1 MPATI
6 RTVTRK
12 RTTLALALAIGLGI
26 AGLASAQSNTAG
38 AIHGHAAQGDVVVIE
53 NAATGYRREISVGA
67 DGGFRAPQTP
77 SGTYT
82 VTVHRA
88 DGSTRVR
95 ERVAVSVGT
104 GTQVDFP
111 SDDTTTLDAVTVRAG
126 SINPVDVSSVESTT
140 ILSAQQIASIP
151 VARDATSVA
160 LLAPGTVRG
169 DAAFGNLASF
179 GGSSVAEN
187 AYYVNG
193 FNITNAFNNLAFAQ
207 IPFEAIAEQQVK
219 TGGYGAEFGRSTG
232 GVVNLITRRGTND
245 FSAGGA
251 IYWTPSSLAGKA
263 PDIHLNNGDLLQDN
277 SRDDGEQSSVALW
290 AGGALVRDRLFAYG
304 LVQFARNDGDT
315 WNDVN
320 AGINA
325 NTRTRSPTWL
335 LKMDWN
341 LSQDHLLELTS
352 FSDVA
357 RTTQVVHT
365 NDEGVLN
372 RTGVL
377 GTVYTEQGGT
387 SHALK
392 YTGYLS
398 DSFTLSALLGRGKF
412 SRGIYGI
419 SANGTRQEW
428 SGDINAPDTGCPVI
442 VDQRNSTL
450 LGATPA
456 IHGCDFIGGTLGRP
470 DAGDTRKQFRVDAE
484 WLLGDHQLR
493 FGVDA
498 DRFTSVAGG
507 AIEGGQV
514 WNYAT
519 SDPDGVPLNDDD
531 IDFVVNVVFKN
542 GATVDVDQRAFYI
555 EDRWQVTPNFLAYAG
570 LRWDSFDN
578 RNGNGESY
586 ASIDN
591 QLGPRLGFAW
601 DVKGD
606 ASLKIFGNAGRY
618 ALPLTAT
625 VAIRG
630 ASASI
635 FSQQLFFYDSVD
647 PATGAP
653 VGATPFTPIT
663 YLNNEFGAQK
673 DPRTIASENLQPMYQ
688 DEFILG
694 FQKQMDEHWSFGLR
708 TVYRDLRRAI
718 DDNCDERAI
727 YDWAIDN
734 GFLDPD
740 GDPFQP
746 PEASTVPKEIAFI
759 NPGFTFCHLYNP
771 GSDGVFNID
780 IDGNGTLEKVTI
792 DADTLGPKA
801 KRTYSAAEFFFEGH
815 WDKLFLQGSY
825 TWARS
830 TGNTEGGIKSDIGQ
844 ADTGTTQDFDY
855 RELMLGADGPLPNDR
870 RHTLKVFGNYDLNEQ
885 WSIGGNLLVQSG
897 RPINCFGVY
906 GNDPLHYGNSYFS
919 CSNTPGTDTD
929 GDGVLDNGTQI
940 VSRGSAGRTPWQRQ
954 LDLNVV
960 WKPAFADDRLTFK
973 LDVFNVFNTRT
984 VTSVV
989 ETAETNEGSSLFGTV
1004 YGIPTSFQAP
1014 RAVRLMLQYAF

>member
-1 MPATI
+1 MPAPI
-6 RTVTRK
+6 RNAALR
-12 RTTLALALAIGLGI
+12 RTALGLSLAISLGV
-26 AGLASAQSNTAG
+26 AGLATAQSNAAG

-53 NAATGYRREISVGA
+53 KAATGYRREITVGA

-77 SGTYT
+77 SGSYR
-82 VTVHRA
+82 VTLRRA

-104 GTQVDFP
+104 GTQVDFTQ
-111 SDDTTTLDAVTVRAG
+111 DETTTLDAVTVRAG
-126 SINPVDVSSVESTT
+126 TINPVDVSSVESATV
-140 ILSAQQIASIP
+140 LSAQQIASIP

-193 FNITNAFNNLAFAQ
+193 FNITNSFNNLAFAQ

-219 TGGYGAEFGRSTG
+219 TGGYAAEFGRSTG
-232 GVVNLITRRGTND
+232 GVVNLVTRRGTND

-251 IYWTPSSLAGKA
+251 IYWTPSSVAGKT
-263 PDIHLNNGDLLQDN
+263 PDIFLNNGDLLEDN
-277 SRDDGEQSSVALW
+277 SRDDAEQSSVALW
-290 AGGALVRDRLFAYG
+290 AGGALIRDRLFAYG
-304 LVQFARNDGDT
+304 LVQFARNHADT

-320 AGINA
+320 AGINT

-352 FSDVA
+352 FSDIA

-365 NDEGVLN
+365 NGEGVLN

-377 GTVYTEQGGT
+377 GTVHTEQGGT

-398 DSFTLSALLGRGKF
+398 DTFTLSALLGQGKF
-412 SRGIYGI
+412 SRSIYGI

-450 LGATPA
+450 LGATPS
-456 IHGCDFIGGTLGRP
+456 IRGCDFIGGTLGRP
-470 DAGDTRKQFRVDAE
+470 DAGDTRKQFRLDAE
-484 WLLGDHQLR
+484 WQLGDHQLR
-493 FGVDA
+493 FGYDA

-514 WNYAT
+514 WTYAT
-519 SDPDGVPLNDDD
+519 LDPDGVPLNEDDVQY
-531 IDFVVNVVFKN
+531 VVNVVFKN

-555 EDRWQVTPNFLAYAG
+555 EDSWQVTPNFLAYAG

-578 RNGNGESY
+578 RNGNDESY

-601 DVKGD
+601 DVNGD
-606 ASLKIFGNAGRY
+606 STLKVFGNAGRY

-635 FSQQLFFYDSVD
+635 FSQQYLFYTGVD

-653 VGATPFTPIT
+653 TGLTPISPVI

-688 DEFILG
+688 DEYILG
-694 FQKQMDEHWSFGLR
+694 FQKQVDDHWSFGVR
-708 TVYRDLRRAI
+708 TVFRDLRRAI

-734 GFLDPD
+734 GFVDPD
-740 GDPFQP
+740 GDPFESP
-746 PEASTVPKEIAFI
+746 TDSTVPKEIAFI

-780 IDGNGTLEKVTI
+780 IDGNGSLEKITI

-801 KRTYSAAEFFFEGH
+801 KRTYSAAELFFEGH
-815 WDKLFLQGSY
+815 WEKLFLQGSY

-870 RHTLKVFGNYDLNEQ
+870 KHTLKVFGNYELNDE
-885 WSIGGNLLVQSG
+885 WSVGGNLLVQSG

-906 GNDPLHYGNSYFS
+906 GNDPLHYGASYFS
-919 CSNTPGTDTD
+919 CSNAPGTDAD
-929 GDGVLDNGTQI
+929 GDGVLDNGTQ
-940 VSRGSAGRTPWQRQ
+940 VVPRGSAGRTPWQRQ
-954 LDLNVV
+954 LDLNVA
-960 WKPAFADDRLTFK
+960 WKPAFADERLTFK
-973 LDVFNVFNTRT
+973 LDVFNVFNSRT

-989 ETAETNEGSSLFGTV
+989 ETAETGQGSSLYDTV
-1004 YGIPTSFQAP
+1004 YKIPTGFQAP
-1014 RAVRLMLQYAF
+1014 RSVRLMLQYAF

>member
-1 MPATI
+1 MAVAI
-6 RTVTRK
+6 RNK
-12 RTTLALALAIGLGI
+12 RCKRNILCLALALGLGV
-26 AGLASAQSNTAG
+26 AGLASAQSNAAG

-53 NAATGYRREISVGA
+53 NAATGYRREITVGA

-82 VTVHRA
+82 VTLRRA

-95 ERVAVSVGT
+95 ERVGVSVGT
-104 GTQVDFP
+104 GTQVDFRT
-111 SDDTTTLDAVTVRAG
+111 DETATLDTITVTA
-126 SINPVDVSSVESTT
+126 SNINPVDVSSVESAT

-193 FNITNAFNNLAFAQ
+193 FNITNSFNNLAFAQ

-232 GVVNLITRRGTND
+232 GVVNLITRRGTNE

-251 IYWTPSSLAGKA
+251 LYWTPSSLAGKT
-263 PDIHLNNGDLLQDN
+263 PDIRLNNGDLLQDN
-277 SRDDGEQSSVALW
+277 SRDDAEQSSVALW
-290 AGGALVRDRLFAYG
+290 AGGPLIRDRLFAYG
-304 LVQFARNDGDT
+304 LVQFARNHADT

-357 RTTQVVHT
+357 RGTQTVHT

-377 GTVYTEQGGT
+377 GTVHTEQGGT
-387 SHALK
+387 SHSLK

-398 DSFTLSALLGRGKF
+398 DTFTLSALLGRGTF
-412 SRGIYGI
+412 SRSIYGI

-428 SGDINAPDTGCPVI
+428 SGDIDAPDTGCPVI

-470 DAGDTRKQFRVDAE
+470 DAGDTRKQFRLDAE
-484 WLLGDHQLR
+484 WQLGDHQLR
-493 FGVDA
+493 FGYDA
-498 DRFTSVAGG
+498 DRFTSIAGG

-519 SDPDGVPLNDDD
+519 IDPDGVPLNDDD
-531 IDFVVNVVFKN
+531 LDFVVNVVFKN

-555 EDRWQVTPNFLAYAG
+555 EDSWQVTPTFLAYAG

-606 ASLKIFGNAGRY
+606 SSLKVFGNAGRY

-653 VGATPFTPIT
+653 VGATPFTPVT
-663 YLNNEFGAQK
+663 YLNNEFGANK

-688 DEFILG
+688 DEYILG
-694 FQKQMDEHWSFGLR
+694 FQKQVNDHWSFGLR

-734 GFLDPD
+734 GFVDPD
-740 GDPFQP
+740 GDPFQSP
-746 PEASTVPKEIAFI
+746 ADSTVPKEIAFI

-771 GSDGVFNID
+771 GSEGVFNID
-780 IDGNGTLEKVTI
+780 IDGNGVLEKVTI

-815 WDKLFLQGSY
+815 WEKLFLQGSY

-830 TGNTEGGIKSDIGQ
+830 NGNTEGGIKSDIGQ

-870 RHTLKVFGNYDLNEQ
+870 KHTLKVFGNYELNDQ

-906 GNDPLHYGNSYFS
+906 GNDPVHYGASYFS
-919 CSNTPGTDTD
+919 CSNTPGTDAD
-929 GDGVLDNGTQI
+929 GDGVLDNGIQ
-940 VSRGSAGRTPWQRQ
+940 VVPRGSAGRTPWQRQ
-954 LDLNVV
+954 LDLNLA
-960 WKPAFADDRLTFK
+960 WKPAFADGRLTFK
-973 LDVFNVFNTRT
+973 LDVFNVFNSRT
-984 VTSVV
+984 VSSVV
-989 ETAETNEGSSLFGTV
+989 ETAETGQGSSLYDTV
-1004 YGIPTSFQAP
+1004 YKIPTGFQAP
-1014 RAVRLMLQYAF
+1014 RTVRVMLQYAF

>member
-1 MPATI
+1 M
-6 RTVTRK
+6 
-12 RTTLALALAIGLGI
+12 
-26 AGLASAQSNTAG
+26 
-38 AIHGHAAQGDVVVIE
+38 IE
-53 NAATGYRREISVGA
+53 EGQRN
-67 DGGFRAPQTP
+67 
-77 SGTYT
+77 
-82 VTVHRA
+82 H
-88 DGSTRVR
+88 
-95 ERVAVSVGT
+95 
-104 GTQVDFP
+104 
-111 SDDTTTLDAVTVRAG
+111 
-126 SINPVDVSSVESTT
+126 
-140 ILSAQQIASIP
+140 
-151 VARDATSVA
+151 
-160 LLAPGTVRG
+160 G
-169 DAAFGNLASF
+169 DA
-179 GGSSVAEN
+179 
-187 AYYVNG
+187 
-193 FNITNAFNNLAFAQ
+193 
-207 IPFEAIAEQQVK
+207 
-219 TGGYGAEFGRSTG
+219 
-232 GVVNLITRRGTND
+232 
-245 FSAGGA
+245 
-251 IYWTPSSLAGKA
+251 
-263 PDIHLNNGDLLQDN
+263 
-277 SRDDGEQSSVALW
+277 
-290 AGGALVRDRLFAYG
+290 
-304 LVQFARNDGDT
+304 

-341 LSQDHLLELTS
+341 LAQDHLLELTS

-398 DSFTLSALLGRGKF
+398 DSFTLSALFGRGKF
-412 SRGIYGI
+412 SRSIYGI

-450 LGATPA
+450 LGATPS
-456 IHGCDFIGGTLGRP
+456 IRGCDFIGGTLGRP
-470 DAGDTRKQFRVDAE
+470 DAGDTRRQFRVDVD
-484 WLLGDHQLR
+484 WQLGDHQLR
-493 FGVDA
+493 FGYDA

-519 SDPDGVPLNDDD
+519 IDPDGVPLNDDD
-531 IDFVVNVVFKN
+531 LDFVVNVVFKN

-606 ASLKIFGNAGRY
+606 ASLKVFGNAGRY

-694 FQKQMDEHWSFGLR
+694 FQKQVDDHWSFGVR
-708 TVYRDLRRAI
+708 TVFRDLRRAI

-727 YDWAIDN
+727 YDWAIAN
-734 GFLDPD
+734 GFVDPD
-740 GDPFQP
+740 GDPFQSP
-746 PEASTVPKEIAFI
+746 ADSTVPKEIAFI

-801 KRTYSAAEFFFEGH
+801 KRTYAAAEFFFEGH

-870 RHTLKVFGNYDLNEQ
+870 KHTLKVFGNYELNDQ

-906 GNDPLHYGNSYFS
+906 SAERDLSHYGNGPLLVRPSTKDPLSGNPRNGVPYTPVPGYTP
-919 CSNTPGTDTD
+919 TPGDGGDTD
-929 GDGVLDNGTQI
+929 NGSHHHA
-940 VSRGSAGRTPWQRQ
+940 VAAPYGRTCRGRQ
-954 LDLNVV
+954 NLDLNVAY
-960 WKPAFADDRLTFK
+960 KPNVGGRPAVQGGRVQRAEQPTRRSPWSSRASRPRVRPSPPSTRSRPTGRPRGRCASWCNTTSDPRSRCNCDAPGRQPGRCVLIAEVGCTRGLGDHGARVAVRVARLCLPPTAM
-973 LDVFNVFNTRT
+973 
-984 VTSVV
+984 
-989 ETAETNEGSSLFGTV
+989 ETAVPISFAKPVVILSAPRSGSTLLFETLARAPGLHTIGGESHRAIE
-1004 YGIPTSFQAP
+1004 GIPSLHPASRGFASNRLEASDAPPEVAEALRQRFVAGLRDRDGAPVPDGGSVRLLEKTPKNVLRIPFMRQVFPDARFVVLWRDPRAVLSSMIEAWRSGHFVTYPGLPGWDAAAVVVAP
-1014 RAVRLMLQYAF
+1014 RARLAAGERASTGGDRGLPMGTRDARHAG